1 MHASRETQGIERAHH
16 ICTDRFNGVELVVD
30 RRCRTGQIINLVHLE
45 YEGVDDVVPDEF
57 KSTMVAQILDI
68 VFAARKEAVQADDL
82 MALLNNG
89 SRQMGADKSSAS
101 GD

>member
-1 MHASRETQGIERAHH
+1 
-16 ICTDRFNGVELVVD
+16 
-30 RRCRTGQIINLVHLE
+30 LVHLE